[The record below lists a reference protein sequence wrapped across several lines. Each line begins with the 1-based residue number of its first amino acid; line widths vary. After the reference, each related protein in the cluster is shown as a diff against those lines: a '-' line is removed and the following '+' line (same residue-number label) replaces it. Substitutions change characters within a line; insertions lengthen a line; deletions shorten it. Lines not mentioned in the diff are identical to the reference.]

1 MKILNKQKK
10 LRAIYVLEEKYSIV
24 SNLYK
29 TINFLPYTFE
39 KFLRYQIIGYKNRN
53 RNTCIS
59 TSNSNAIISKFS
71 ISRQVFREKALI
83 GLLSGISKY

>member
-10 LRAIYVLEEKYSIV
+10 LRALYVLEEKYSIV

-53 RNTCIS
+53 S
-59 TSNSNAIISKFS
+59 HII
-71 ISRQVFREKALI
+71 VTA
-83 GLLSGISKY
+83 GLEA